1 MNLFTLADEQQ
12 FNQKVKA
19 FEGLMKSE
27 GLSLEEVQKKK
38 SYVKICS
45 IKVDNANFKYT
56 DLANLLNV
64 IKKYG

>member
-1 MNLFTLADEQQ
+1 
-12 FNQKVKA
+12 
-19 FEGLMKSE
+19 MKNE

-64 IKKYG
+64 RYR